1 MSNADQILSA
11 MIEGT
16 ARGLATDKE
25 VTEAEAVRKLRAL
38 AAGRADLLA
47 EAAGVSLGFSGDDP
61 TKWATRRAG
70 ELCIAAR
77 AEQDQLEHWIEVGRV
92 RAEQA
97 KAVPSTYNRRRHRP

>member
-1 MSNADQILSA
+1 

-16 ARGLATDKE
+16 ARGLATDMDITE
-25 VTEAEAVRKLRAL
+25 VEAVRRLRAL

-61 TKWATRRAG
+61 TKWAMRRAG
-70 ELCIAAR
+70 ELCVAAGADQDLLERWIA
-77 AEQDQLEHWIEVGRV
+77 VGYA

-97 KAVPSTYNRRRHRP
+97 KSVPQTYTGARRRQ